1 MDKEIS
7 EESHITE
14 KLIRKYI
21 KLNFNIDIEI
31 PQDIK
36 HIVLIA
42 SGSSYHC
49 AAMVSDFINSKIH
62 SFSDVYYSSE
72 VCLNK
77 DYKISDNTLYIFISQ
92 FLSFIIVYNKLTK
105 QNSETIDHWT
115 YEISQFFNEI
125 NNNRFSTKDKIKLLE
140 TVFTDFSRNSKVI
153 NAFLKKKKK
162 EAKSNKRF
170 NLINK
175 TKEVVAMV
183 VFEHFDVIFTTIKN
197 CITNNEPLILDKNY
211 ISDFIKICNLNL

>member
-1 MDKEIS
+1 MNNSINKYIIKEEIEFLIKQNRS
-7 EESHITE
+7 MRTEDNFIDEVFNLEEVLKNRYKGE
-14 KLIRKYI
+14 ENAKLIDEYLINEYKQVR
-21 KLNFNIDIEI
+21 DIFRTKAFS
-31 PQDIK
+31 Q
-36 HIVLIA
+36 
-42 SGSSYHC
+42 
-49 AAMVSDFINSKIH
+49 FINIYVH
-62 SFSDVYYSSE
+62 L
-72 VCLNK
+72 CL
-77 DYKISDNTLYIFISQ
+77 
-92 FLSFIIVYNKLTK
+92 IVYNKLTK

-140 TVFTDFSRNSKVI
+140 TVFTDFSKNSKVI
-153 NAFLKKKKK
+153 NSFFYKIEK

-211 ISDFIKICNLNL
+211 ISDFIKICKLNL

>member
-1 MDKEIS
+1 MNNSIN
-7 EESHITE
+7 
-14 KLIRKYI
+14 KYI
-21 KLNFNIDIEI
+21 IKEEIEFLIKQNRSMRTEDNFIDEVFNLEEVLKNRYKGEENAKIIDEYLI
-31 PQDIK
+31 NEYKQVRDIFRTK
-36 HIVLIA
+36 A
-42 SGSSYHC
+42 FSQ
-49 AAMVSDFINSKIH
+49 FINIYVH
-62 SFSDVYYSSE
+62 L
-72 VCLNK
+72 CL
-77 DYKISDNTLYIFISQ
+77 
-92 FLSFIIVYNKLTK
+92 IVYNKLTK

-140 TVFTDFSRNSKVI
+140 TVFTDFSKNSKVI
-153 NAFLKKKKK
+153 NAFFYKIEK